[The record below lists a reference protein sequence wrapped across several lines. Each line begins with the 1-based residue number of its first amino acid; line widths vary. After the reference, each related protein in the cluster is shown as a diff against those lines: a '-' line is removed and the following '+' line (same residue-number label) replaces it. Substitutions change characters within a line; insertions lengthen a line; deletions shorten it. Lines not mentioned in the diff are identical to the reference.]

1 MLNRIPQKNII
12 DSPFSYLF
20 RQFATATKLLF
31 SRQNKDEIK
40 GIYLIPSNNEKLMS
54 EKEKIKAYYATDL
67 INNGADFDQEIS
79 LWMRYWASEQK
90 ENINSLSKT
99 IKYISDNNL
108 EVMFL
113 NIKKVMSMLLAT
125 SATSAPTPPF
135 ALLKLTAGAQCQ
147 MIGSR

>member
-1 MLNRIPQKNII
+1 M
-12 DSPFSYLF
+12 
-20 RQFATATKLLF
+20 
-31 SRQNKDEIK
+31 
-40 GIYLIPSNNEKLMS
+40 YLIPSNNEKLMS

-113 NIKKVMSMLLAT
+113 NIKKVMRMLLAT